1 MKKLLLILPLV
12 ILLCFAFGCQI
23 AEEFAEEP
31 AVDIAAEEE
40 ALRETCEAWLQI
52 GPEHDLDSIMSYLAD
67 DVISVGAT
75 MQDKEGMRKFYSDF
89 FSTGGYWTN
98 PSIVRVKVSKS
109 GDLGYTTISFEK
121 VEIVDGETTTT
132 KGGINC
138 IWGKQ
143 ADGTWKVVAF

>member
-1 MKKLLLILPLV
+1 MKKLLMIMSLV
-12 ILLCFAFGCQI
+12 LVLCFTFGCQKG
-23 AEEFAEEP
+23 EEVVEEP
-31 AVDIAAEEE
+31 AVDIVAEEE
-40 ALRETCEAWLQI
+40 ALSETCEAWLLD
-52 GPEHDLDSIMSYLAD
+52 GTKHDLEHNMSYLAD

-98 PSIVRVKVSKS
+98 QSIVRVKVSKS
-109 GDLGYTTISFEK
+109 GDMGYTTVSFET

-132 KGGINC
+132 KGGINF

-143 ADGTWKVVAF
+143 ADGTWKVVAL